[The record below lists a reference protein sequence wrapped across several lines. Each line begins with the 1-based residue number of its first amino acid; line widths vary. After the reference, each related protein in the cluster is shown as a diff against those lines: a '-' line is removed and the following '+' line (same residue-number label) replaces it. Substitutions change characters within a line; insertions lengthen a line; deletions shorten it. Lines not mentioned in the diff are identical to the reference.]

1 MVLADIISNI
11 GGLLGVFI
19 GYSIISFIEIIE
31 LLIAIIVPSNRKKNE
46 DRKSEILVVNTA
58 LKKAEFDL

>member
-1 MVLADIISNI
+1 MVLADLISNI

-31 LLIAIIVPSNRKKNE
+31 LLIAIIVPNRKKNQ
-46 DRKSEILVVNTA
+46 DRKNETLVVNKA

>member
-1 MVLADIISNI
+1 MVLADLISNI

-31 LLIAIIVPSNRKKNE
+31 LLIAIIVPNRKKNE
-46 DRKSEILVVNTA
+46 DKNSETLVVNKA